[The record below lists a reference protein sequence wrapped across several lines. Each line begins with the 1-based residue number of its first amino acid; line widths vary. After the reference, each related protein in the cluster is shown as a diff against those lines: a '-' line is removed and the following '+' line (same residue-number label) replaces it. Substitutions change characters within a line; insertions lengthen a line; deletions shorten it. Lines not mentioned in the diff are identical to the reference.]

1 MQKFAEVH
9 FSAQK
14 RLKFAKLLKNIEVS
28 SKMLQNKPS
37 KYIHLR
43 TSLSACKIK
52 KKSLFLA
59 TYLFW
64 LGWLDSN
71 QRMTV
76 SKTVALPLG
85 DSPIWFL
92 DFWRAWRDSNSR
104 PLPSEGNTLS
114 S

>member
-43 TSLSACKIK
+43 TSLSACKITK
-52 KKSLFLA
+52 KVAIFDDFLTLAGDDLQSAKHLFLFA
-59 TYLFW
+59 II
-64 LGWLDSN
+64 
-71 QRMTV
+71 V
-76 SKTVALPLG
+76 S
-85 DSPIWFL
+85 
-92 DFWRAWRDSNSR
+92 
-104 PLPSEGNTLS
+104 
-114 S
+114 

>member
-43 TSLSACKIK
+43 TILSTCKIT
-52 KKSLFLA
+52 KKSLLKA
-59 TYLFW
+59 TFELW
-64 LGWLDSN
+64 LERS
-71 QRMTV
+71 
-76 SKTVALPLG
+76 
-85 DSPIWFL
+85 
-92 DFWRAWRDSNSR
+92 
-104 PLPSEGNTLS
+104 GNTRTKLRLFIV
-114 S
+114 

>member
-43 TSLSACKIK
+43 TSLSTCKIT

-59 TYLFW
+59 TCLTW
-64 LGWLDSN
+64 LERS
-71 QRMTV
+71 
-76 SKTVALPLG
+76 
-85 DSPIWFL
+85 
-92 DFWRAWRDSNSR
+92 
-104 PLPSEGNTLS
+104 GNTRTCFTRNNTADH
-114 S
+114 